1 MGCIGAGH
9 RRCER
14 KHKRAN
20 MSWCQRGI
28 GLSRKRLWPAV
39 ALFRLYNLYCMQ
51 FARTC
56 KFFFIQF
63 LKKEIPPLYGEEQRE
78 IQKERMR
85 KIERCLIHAA
95 VWLRTKT
102 MAMSLRS
109 DIANRY
115 ERLEDIGIYS
125 APVYKAVIDST
136 VESLTVIFY
145 YALYHIL

>member
-1 MGCIGAGH
+1 MGKSSG
-9 RRCER
+9 
-14 KHKRAN
+14 KSK
-20 MSWCQRGI
+20 
-28 GLSRKRLWPAV
+28 
-39 ALFRLYNLYCMQ
+39 
-51 FARTC
+51 
-56 KFFFIQF
+56 
-63 LKKEIPPLYGEEQRE
+63 
-78 IQKERMR
+78 KERMR

-125 APVYKAVIDST
+125 APVYKAVIGST